1 MAEPA
6 GAPPR
11 DLDQSV
17 RGRRS
22 AVARPGPARQF
33 PGGAARAADL
43 PTWSEVADAIWL
55 TSVTGRPP
63 DTAQA
68 DPEQTP
74 DEPAVPAPSPKP
86 PLGQEQT
93 DPPPDTRTAQ
103 DEVAARTRPAKQQP
117 EPVVSAKLPWP
128 TSNGAAGVPPPVA
141 TGQLPPLPG
150 AAGIV
155 RALRPLHRKIVAHQS
170 HDYELDEEATAQR
183 AVQDGLWWPVTRP
196 PSERWLDLTL
206 VVDSGPSMALWRS
219 TVAAFESL
227 LRTLGTFRTIQRRL
241 LDTNRP
247 GLQAPVLRGG
257 TPEAAERQPAELL
270 DPGGRRIVL
279 VLTDGV
285 SRNWRS
291 PAVYGMLAKVAGAMP
306 TALVHL
312 LPQRLWRQTGLNVH
326 RARLKPRG
334 RLAPN
339 SRWSV
344 ALPDAWLEPVAV
356 APEPDGA
363 VAVPVLE
370 MDARWFDRFTRLV
383 LGGNDPV
390 DATVVLAHESA
401 GDESGDESWDED
413 EFTSDMSSSA
423 DRVKGFLS
431 TASPAAFRLATLLAA
446 VPVSL
451 RTVSRVRAE
460 VVPEIRNE
468 DIAEVLSSPL
478 FEAEPHT
485 HVDSPWDTITFN
497 VHPGVRKELLSSAR
511 RSETAHVVRVADT
524 MGHTWAALDSP
535 DSTPEPTTD
544 SVSANDITIERIVM
558 EALSGPYLSRA
569 ERLAAAEENT
579 HPFGDTATPPNDT
592 VSNDMSSAA
601 DARLAAAHSSHH
613 SEPSAEEQ
621 RPAFPSGPD
630 TPSVPP
636 RLITPWVPVEGVQR
650 QPGEVPPVWG
660 KVPPRNLNFTGRAD
674 LLQELGDRLAVG
686 MTAVLPKALHGMGGI
701 GKTQTAV
708 EYVYQHLDDYDLIW
722 WIEAS
727 KATQITAS
735 LTELAQALGLPG
747 SAEANTAVPT
757 VREALRRGKPY
768 GRWLL
773 VFDAAEGPEVVRPF
787 FPTNGSGDILITSR
801 NPDWASVARPLEVAT
816 FERSESVELLRR
828 RGPDI
833 EDEDADRLA
842 HTLGD
847 LPLAIEQAAAWRA
860 ETGMP
865 VDEYLRLFD
874 EKVAEILDTSAPQ
887 GYELS
892 VAAAWNVSFDELKKR
907 SPVAHQLLQIC
918 AFYSPEPISRHIFS
932 GVRGISIA
940 PDLDRA
946 LRDPMQLARA
956 IRDINR
962 YGLAKIDHR
971 NNTLQLHR
979 LVQTVLRN
987 RMSPRQLEEM
997 RHGAHLLLANF
1008 DPKDPLSP
1016 AQWQRYRDVLPHVY
1030 AADLI
1035 ACDDEWGRELV
1046 VNLMTFLYRWGDHE
1060 EAVGLAERALAQ
1072 WRTQPGREDSQ
1083 TLQVAGRLGY
1093 YYWIMGE
1100 YAKAAELNLETL
1112 EIRRR
1117 VDGENNED
1125 TLSAQVAVATDMR
1138 AAGDFTSPVRLTA
1151 EVYQKAKALFG
1162 EDDPAT
1168 LRFARIHCVG
1178 LRHAGQFREAAE
1190 LDHDTHRRLVDV
1202 LGNDHPETL
1211 SALGGLIFDR
1221 REAGE
1226 YLWARN
1232 EQERLADRAREI
1244 HGENSADTLRRLAY
1258 LAVARRKAGDHDGA
1272 LELSTE
1278 VLARFE
1284 VRYGQGSFNALA
1296 CALGR
1301 SIDLRHAGDLRDAK
1315 TLGEEVLERYRMSM
1329 GDHHPHTRCAE
1340 VNLAVTLRLQGDPAA
1355 ARTLN
1360 ERALEQLRSS
1370 LGADHVHSILCS
1382 VNLASDLAALGENEA
1397 AIALNTDAVERSER
1411 VLGLEHPTTLAASL
1425 NLVLDLRSAG
1435 RGQEAEKRYSDVL
1448 SRYRRVLG
1456 EKHRAT
1462 TNASMNVR
1470 ADCDIDPLPL

>member
-6 GAPPR
+6 GAPR
-11 DLDQSV
+11 SDLDQTV
-17 RGRRS
+17 RVRRS
-22 AVARPGPARQF
+22 ALSEPAGARQF
-33 PGGAARAADL
+33 PGGAGASTDL
-43 PTWSEVADAIWL
+43 PTWFEVADAVWL
-55 TSVTGRPP
+55 ASVTADRDQSGAEPPPAVPPAVRPP
-63 DTAQA
+63 DSPPRTQ
-68 DPEQTP
+68 PEQP
-74 DEPAVPAPSPKP
+74 RQDRPRQAESSIDPRPADDELAPRVRQHQPAAQPEPAVSAVVPWPSGYGIVSP
-86 PLGQEQT
+86 PLTAGQ
-93 DPPPDTRTAQ
+93 
-103 DEVAARTRPAKQQP
+103 
-117 EPVVSAKLPWP
+117 VS
-128 TSNGAAGVPPPVA
+128 
-141 TGQLPPLPG
+141 PLPD

-155 RALRPLHRKIVAHQS
+155 RALRPLHRTVLS
-170 HDYELDEEATAQR
+170 HHSDEYELDEEATAER

-196 PSERWLDLTL
+196 PAERWLDLTL

-219 TVAAFESL
+219 TVVAFESL
-227 LRTLGTFRTIQRRL
+227 LRRLGTFRTIQRRL

-247 GLQAPVLRGG
+247 GRQAPVLRGG
-257 TPEAAERQPAELL
+257 TPEAAERKPAELH
-270 DPGGRRIVL
+270 DPSGRRIVL

-312 LPQRLWRQTGLNVH
+312 LPQRLWRQTGLDVH
-326 RARLKPRG
+326 RARLKPRS

-344 ALPDAWLEPVAV
+344 ALPDAWLDPVAI
-356 APEPDGA
+356 APERDGA

-370 MDARWFDRFTRLV
+370 LDARWFDRFTRLV
-383 LGGNDPV
+383 LGGNEPV
-390 DATVVLAHESA
+390 DATVVLAHESV
-401 GDESGDESWDED
+401 GYQSPEED
-413 EFTSDMSSSA
+413 EIASDTQSSA

-451 RTVSRVRAE
+451 KTVWRVRAE

-468 DIAEVLSSPL
+468 HIAEVLSSPL

-497 VHPGVRKELLSSAR
+497 VRPGVRKELLSSAR
-511 RSETAHVVRVADT
+511 RSETVHVIRVTDT

-535 DSTPEPTTD
+535 DSTPEPTTKT
-544 SVSANDITIERIVM
+544 VSASDITIERIVM

-569 ERLAAAEENT
+569 GRLASAEENA
-579 HPFGDTATPPNDT
+579 HPIGDTATSPTDT
-592 VSNDMSSAA
+592 VSNHMSSAA
-601 DARLAAAHSSHH
+601 DPRLAQLSHPP
-613 SEPSAEEQ
+613 ERPAEEQ
-621 RPAFPSGPD
+621 RRSMPPGQD
-630 TPSVPP
+630 TSSAPP
-636 RLITPWVPVEGVQR
+636 LFTPTFPVEGEQR
-650 QPGEVPPVWG
+650 RPGEVPPIWG
-660 KVPPRNLNFTGRAD
+660 KVPPRNLNFTGRSD
-674 LLQELGDRLAVG
+674 LLQELGDSLASG
-686 MTAVLPKALHGMGGI
+686 ATAVLPKALHGMGGI

-727 KATQITAS
+727 QPTQITAS
-735 LTELAQALGLPG
+735 LTELAQALGLPAA
-747 SAEANTAVPT
+747 AEANTAVPA
-757 VREALRRGKPY
+757 VREALRRGRPY
-768 GRWLL
+768 GKWLL
-773 VFDAAEGPEVVRPF
+773 VFDAAEGPEVVQPF
-787 FPTNGSGDILITSR
+787 FPTGSGDILITSR
-801 NPDWASVARPLEVAT
+801 NPEWANVARPLEVAT

-842 HTLGD
+842 STLGD

-865 VDEYLRLFD
+865 IDEYLRLFD

-907 SPVAHQLLQIC
+907 SPVAHQILQIC
-918 AFYSPEPISRHIFS
+918 AFYSPEPISRNIFS

-962 YGLAKIDHR
+962 YSLAKIDHR
-971 NNTLQLHR
+971 NNTIQLHR

-987 RMSPRQLEEM
+987 RMSPRQQEEM

-1008 DPKDPLSP
+1008 DPKNPLSP

-1046 VNLMTFLYRWGDHE
+1046 VNLMTFLYRWGDHD
-1060 EAVGLAERALAQ
+1060 EAISLAERALAK
-1072 WRTQPGREDSQ
+1072 WREAPGREDAQ
-1083 TLQVAGRLGY
+1083 TLQVASRLGY

-1100 YAKAAELNLETL
+1100 FSRAAELNRETL

-1125 TLSAQVAVATDMR
+1125 TLSAHVAVATDLR
-1138 AAGDFTSPVRLTA
+1138 SAGDLAGAVQVTA

-1168 LRFARIHCVG
+1168 LRFARIYCVA
-1178 LRHAGQFREAAE
+1178 LRHIGRFREAAE
-1190 LDHDTHRRLVDV
+1190 LDDDTYRRLSGV

-1211 SALGGLIFDR
+1211 SAWGGLILDR
-1221 REAGE
+1221 REAGD
-1226 YLWARN
+1226 YMWARN
-1232 EQERLADRAREI
+1232 EQEKLAIRAREV
-1244 HGENSADTLRRLAY
+1244 HGDNNADTLRRLAY
-1258 LAVARRKAGDHDGA
+1258 LAVARRKAGDHDNA
-1272 LELSTE
+1272 LELSTD
-1278 VLARFE
+1278 VLQRFE
-1284 VRYGQGSFNALA
+1284 TRYGQGNFNALA

-1301 SIDLRHAGDLRDAK
+1301 SIDLRHSGDLRAAK
-1315 TLGEEVLERYRMSM
+1315 ELGEAALGRYRTVM
-1329 GDHHPHTRCAE
+1329 GEDHPFTRCAE
-1340 VNLAVTLRLQGDPAA
+1340 VDLAVTLRLQGDPAA

-1360 ERALEQLRSS
+1360 ERAIEQLRTT
-1370 LGADHVHSILCS
+1370 LGADHSHAILCS
-1382 VNLASDLAALGENEA
+1382 INLASDLAALGESEA
-1397 AIALNTDAVERSER
+1397 AVALTTDAFERSER
-1411 VLGLEHPTTLAASL
+1411 ILGPDHPTTLAASL
-1425 NLVLDLRSAG
+1425 NLVLDLRTVG
-1435 RGQEAEKRYSDVL
+1435 REQDAEKRYADVVA
-1448 SRYRRVLG
+1448 RYRRTLG

>member
-1 MAEPA
+1 MPA
-6 GAPPR
+6 W
-11 DLDQSV
+11 
-17 RGRRS
+17 
-22 AVARPGPARQF
+22 F
-33 PGGAARAADL
+33 
-43 PTWSEVADAIWL
+43 EIADAIWL
-55 TSVTGRPP
+55 TKFTGSREQPAPQQPTPPDVGLPRDSPAPQPPRKDKPPQVETKPADDGSTAPPGRP
-63 DTAQA
+63 
-68 DPEQTP
+68 
-74 DEPAVPAPSPKP
+74 
-86 PLGQEQT
+86 L
-93 DPPPDTRTAQ
+93 R
-103 DEVAARTRPAKQQP
+103 RPQP
-117 EPVVSAKLPWP
+117 EPAATTTVPQPSG
-128 TSNGAAGVPPPVA
+128 NGFTNAPPVTA
-141 TGQLPPLPG
+141 AQVPPLPD
-150 AAGIV
+150 AARIV
-155 RALRPLHRKIVAHQS
+155 RALRPLHRTVLS
-170 HDYELDEEATAQR
+170 HHSDTYELDEEATAER
-183 AVQDGLWWPVTRP
+183 AVQDGLWWPVVRP
-196 PSERWLDLTL
+196 PAERWLDLTL

-219 TVAAFESL
+219 TVVAFESL
-227 LRTLGTFRTIQRRL
+227 LRRLGTFRTIQRRL

-247 GLQAPVLRGG
+247 GEQAPVLRGG
-257 TPEAAERQPAELL
+257 TPEASERGPAELL
-270 DPGGRRIVL
+270 DPSGRRIVL

-356 APEPDGA
+356 APERDGA

-370 MDARWFDRFTRLV
+370 MESRWFDRFTRLV

-401 GDESGDESWDED
+401 AYHSDED
-413 EFTSDMSSSA
+413 EITSDNPSSA

-431 TASPAAFRLATLLAA
+431 TASPTAFRLATLLAA

-451 RTVSRVRAE
+451 KTVSQVRAE
-460 VVPEIRNE
+460 VVPEIKNE
-468 DIAEVLSSPL
+468 HIAEVLSSPL

-497 VHPGVRKELLSSAR
+497 VRPGVRKELLSSAR
-511 RSETAHVVRVADT
+511 RSETVHVIRVADS
-524 MGHTWAALDSP
+524 MGHTRAALDSP
-535 DSTPEPTTD
+535 DSTPEPTIDT
-544 SVSANDITIERIVM
+544 VSASDITIQRIVM

-579 HPFGDTATPPNDT
+579 YPIGDTTTSPSDT
-592 VSNDMSSAA
+592 VSNHMSSAA
-601 DARLAAAHSSHH
+601 DPRLAHLSH
-613 SEPSAEEQ
+613 PD
-621 RPAFPSGPD
+621 RPAEPHHRLPPPDPDSPS
-630 TPSVPP
+630 TP
-636 RLITPWVPVEGVQR
+636 RLVTPWMPVEGVQR
-650 QPGEVPPVWG
+650 QPGDVPPIWG
-660 KVPPRNLNFTGRAD
+660 KVPPRNLNFTGRAA
-674 LLQELGDRLAVG
+674 LLRELGDRLAVG

-722 WIEAS
+722 WIEAA
-727 KATQITAS
+727 KGTQITAS

-747 SAEANTAVPT
+747 GAEANTAVPA

-801 NPDWASVARPLEVAT
+801 NPEWASVARPLEVAT
-816 FERSESVELLRR
+816 FERPESVELLRR
-828 RGPDI
+828 RGPEID
-833 EDEDADRLA
+833 DEDADRLA
-842 HTLGD
+842 NTLGD

-956 IRDINR
+956 IRDVNR

-987 RMSPRQLEEM
+987 RMSPRQQEEM

-1016 AQWQRYRDVLPHVY
+1016 TQWQRYRDVLPHVY

-1035 ACDDEWGRELV
+1035 SCDDEWGRELV
-1046 VNLMTFLYRWGDHE
+1046 VNLMTFLYRWGDHD
-1060 EAVGLAERALAQ
+1060 EAISLAERALEKWQ
-1072 WRTQPGREDSQ
+1072 ESPGKQDAQ
-1083 TLQVAGRLGY
+1083 TLQVASRLGY

-1100 YAKAAELNLETL
+1100 FAHAAELNRETL

-1125 TLSAQVAVATDMR
+1125 TLAAQVAVATDLR
-1138 AAGDFTSPVRLTA
+1138 TAGDMAGAIQVTA
-1151 EVYQKAKALFG
+1151 DVYQKARALFG

-1168 LRFARIHCVG
+1168 LRFARIYCVA
-1178 LRHAGQFREAAE
+1178 LRHVGQFQEAAQ
-1190 LDHDTHRRLVDV
+1190 LDYDTHRRLIEV

-1211 SALGGLIFDR
+1211 SALGGLILDR
-1221 REAGE
+1221 REAGD
-1226 YLWARN
+1226 YLWARS
-1232 EQERLADRAREI
+1232 EQEKLAIRAREV
-1244 HGENSADTLRRLAY
+1244 HGDNNADTLRRLGY

-1278 VLARFE
+1278 VLERFE
-1284 VRYGQGSFNALA
+1284 TRYGQGNFNAMA

-1301 SIDLRHAGDLRDAK
+1301 SIDLRHAGDLRGAK
-1315 TLGEEVLERYRMSM
+1315 ALGEETLGRYRSSM
-1329 GDHHPHTRCAE
+1329 GDDHPFTRCAE
-1340 VNLAVTLRLQGDPAA
+1340 VDLAVTLRLQGDPAA

-1360 ERALEQLRSS
+1360 ERALEQLRAT
-1370 LGADHVHSILCS
+1370 LGADHVHAILCS
-1382 VNLASDLAALGENEA
+1382 INLASDLAALGESEA
-1397 AIALNTDAVERSER
+1397 AVALNTDAYERGER
-1411 VLGLEHPTTLAASL
+1411 VLGPDHPTTLAASL
-1425 NLVLDLRSAG
+1425 NLVLDLRSVG
-1435 RGQEAEKRYSDVL
+1435 REPDAEKRYADVL
-1448 SRYRRVLG
+1448 ARYRRVLG

>member
-1 MAEPA
+1 VAEPA
-6 GAPPR
+6 GAAR
-11 DLDQSV
+11 SDLDQPGRV
-17 RGRRS
+17 RRP
-22 AVARPGPARQF
+22 AVSRPAGARQF
-33 PGGAARAADL
+33 PGDAGASTDL
-43 PTWSEVADAIWL
+43 PTWFEVADAIWL
-55 TSVTGRPP
+55 TSVT
-63 DTAQA
+63 A
-68 DPEQTP
+68 DRDQPGA
-74 DEPAVPAPSPKP
+74 EPADENRAQSPPAPERPRQDRQDP
-86 PLGQEQT
+86 HQQEQSRQAG
-93 DPPPDTRTAQ
+93 PPID
-103 DEVAARTRPAKQQP
+103 TRPADEELTPRIRQP
-117 EPVVSAKLPWP
+117 QPGSVFSAVLPWP
-128 TSNGAAGVPPPVA
+128 SGNGVVGMPPPVPA
-141 TGQLPPLPG
+141 GPVSPLPG

-155 RALRPLHRKIVAHQS
+155 RALRPLHRDVVSRHS
-170 HDYELDEEATAQR
+170 DEYELDEEATAER

-219 TVAAFESL
+219 TVTAFESL
-227 LRTLGTFRTIQRRL
+227 LRRLGTFRTIQRRL

-247 GLQAPVLRGG
+247 GQQAPVLRGG
-257 TPEAAERQPAELL
+257 TPEAAARKPAELL

-291 PAVYGMLAKVAGAMP
+291 PAVYGMLAKVAGVMP

-312 LPQRLWRQTGLNVH
+312 LPQRLWRQTGLDVH
-326 RARLKPRG
+326 RARLKPRS

-344 ALPDAWLEPVAV
+344 ALPDAWLDPVAI
-356 APEPDGA
+356 APERDGA

-370 MDARWFDRFTRLV
+370 MESRWFDRFTRLV

-401 GDESGDESWDED
+401 GYPAVED
-413 EFTSDMSSSA
+413 ETASDTPSSA

-451 RTVSRVRAE
+451 KTVSRVRAE
-460 VVPEIRNE
+460 VVPEIKNE
-468 DIAEVLSSPL
+468 HIAEVLSSPL

-485 HVDSPWDTITFN
+485 HVDSPWDMITFN
-497 VHPGVRKELLSSAR
+497 VRPGVRKELLSSAR
-511 RSETAHVVRVADT
+511 RSETVHVIRVADT

-535 DSTPEPTTD
+535 DSTPEPTTKT
-544 SVSANDITIERIVM
+544 VSASDITIERIVM

-569 ERLAAAEENT
+569 ERLAAAEENA
-579 HPFGDTATPPNDT
+579 HPIGDTATSPTDT
-592 VSNDMSSAA
+592 VSNHMSSAA
-601 DARLAAAHSSHH
+601 DPRLAHLSHPP
-613 SEPSAEEQ
+613 ERPAEEQ
-621 RPAFPSGPD
+621 HRSMPPAPDSPSA
-630 TPSVPP
+630 P
-636 RLITPWVPVEGVQR
+636 RLVMPWVPVEGVQR
-650 QPGEVPPVWG
+650 QPGEVPPIWG
-660 KVPPRNLNFTGRAD
+660 KVPPRNLNFTGRSD

-722 WIEAS
+722 WIEAA

-735 LTELAQALGLPG
+735 LTELAQALSLPG
-747 SAEANTAVPT
+747 GAEANTAVPA
-757 VREALRRGKPY
+757 VREALRRGQPY

-787 FPTNGSGDILITSR
+787 LPTNGSGDILITSR
-801 NPDWASVARPLEVAT
+801 NPEWASVARPLEVAT

-833 EDEDADRLA
+833 DDEEADRLA

-918 AFYSPEPISRHIFS
+918 AFYSPEPISRNIFS

-940 PDLDRA
+940 PDLDQA
-946 LRDPMQLARA
+946 LRDPMKLARA

-987 RMSPRQLEEM
+987 RMSPRQQEEM

-1008 DPKDPLSP
+1008 DPKNPLSP

-1060 EAVGLAERALAQ
+1060 EAIFLAERALEKWQ
-1072 WRTQPGREDSQ
+1072 ETPGREDAQ
-1083 TLQVAGRLGY
+1083 TLQVASRLGY

-1100 YAKAAELNLETL
+1100 FGRAAELNRETL

-1125 TLSAQVAVATDMR
+1125 TLSAHVAVATDLR
-1138 AAGDFTSPVRLTA
+1138 TAGDLAGAVQVTA

-1168 LRFARIHCVG
+1168 LRFARIYCVG
-1178 LRHAGQFREAAE
+1178 LRHTGQFREAAE
-1190 LDHDTHRRLVDV
+1190 LDYDTHRRLVEV

-1221 REAGE
+1221 REAGD
-1226 YLWARN
+1226 YLWARA
-1232 EQERLADRAREI
+1232 EQEKLAIRAREV
-1244 HGENSADTLRRLAY
+1244 HGDNNADTLRRLGY
-1258 LAVARRKAGDHDGA
+1258 LAIVRRKAGDHDGA
-1272 LELSTE
+1272 LALSTE
-1278 VLARFE
+1278 VLERFE
-1284 VRYGQGSFNALA
+1284 TRYGQGNFNAMA

-1301 SIDLRHAGDLRDAK
+1301 SIDLRHAGDLRGAK
-1315 TLGEEVLERYRMSM
+1315 ELGEATLGRYRTNM
-1329 GDHHPHTRCAE
+1329 GEDHPYTRCAE
-1340 VNLAVTLRLQGDPAA
+1340 VDLAVTLRLQGDPAA

-1360 ERALEQLRSS
+1360 ERALEQLRST
-1370 LGADHVHSILCS
+1370 LGADHVHAILCS
-1382 VNLASDLAALGENEA
+1382 INLASDLAALGESEA
-1397 AIALNTDAVERSER
+1397 AVALTTDALERSER
-1411 VLGLEHPTTLAASL
+1411 VLGPDHPTTLAASL
-1425 NLVLDLRSAG
+1425 NLVLDLRSVG
-1435 RGQEAEKRYSDVL
+1435 REQDAEKRYPDVL
-1448 SRYRRVLG
+1448 ARYRRVLG

-1462 TNASMNVR
+1462 TNASMNIR